1 MFQAS
6 SSYSYLPD
14 EDDTSVDEESL
25 TSLGVTS
32 IDIGDDFED
41 EEAQRRLLNK
51 PAANTIQKRP
61 YTLQLRRAVLTT
73 GMCVFGIVVASIV
86 FSRIEAITQ
95 TLESMM
101 GSRS

>member
-6 SSYSYLPD
+6 NSYSYLPVD
-14 EDDTSVDEESL
+14 DDTRIGDESL

-51 PAANTIQKRP
+51 PANTIQKRP
-61 YTLQLRRAVLTT
+61 HTLQLRRAVLTT

>member
-14 EDDTSVDEESL
+14 DDDTSVDEESL

-51 PAANTIQKRP
+51 PYTATQKRP